1 MNNYEVEIEGKL
13 YRVTI
18 EEISESE
25 RKDEKPAGDK
35 KDSISKSNSEEAPSV
50 PLTTNAKKILSPM
63 PGNVFKV
70 VVSAGEQVKKGDV
83 VLVLEAMKME
93 NEIVAPNDGI
103 ISVIHVKEGQ
113 SVESNDVLFEV

>member
-25 RKDEKPAGDK
+25 RKEEKPAGDK